1 MDDLLKN
8 IFDQLRSANA
18 LVDDLESTI
27 RPVEKELN
35 ELRGKIKNMEHVE
48 EISQQVQ
55 QLKKKLA
62 WSWVYD
68 VDKQLQEQSAKI
80 GKLQDRI
87 PICRAKIDHQLVSN
101 VKYWLCYTSLF
112 PRTHVELN
120 IGKFSDVLCDPL
132 LSLLFGAVEYLLDS
146 IYSFSFISGTV
157 DT

>member
-1 MDDLLKN
+1 MKN

-68 VDKQLQEQSAKI
+68 VDKQLQGQSAKI
-80 GKLQDRI
+80 EKLKDRI
-87 PICRAKIDHQLVSN
+87 PVCRAKIDHQLVSN
-101 VKYWLCYTSLF
+101 VLCWLCFASLL
-112 PRTHVELN
+112 PHTHVELN
-120 IGKFSDVLCDPL
+120 TGMFSDIICQTVS
-132 LSLLFGAVEYLLDS
+132 SLLFEAVKYSLDFIYL
-146 IYSFSFISGTV
+146 FSFISGTV
-157 DT
+157 GT